1 MITSKSFIHIK
12 PLRTQRR
19 YENAFTQ
26 KYTHTFMDINYT
38 AIRNW
43 WIYLRLCATLDK
55 ILGHHTSNSVWDT
68 SWALLWPAVVGSLM
82 ISPAWLKQCNGF
94 HWGQGFLNYLLSW
107 WSTWVRVRDL
117 QARPAMKWTATINCN
132 WLHVLL
138 IFLSFFFVF
147 SQNAF
152 FLLSLLYFAAHGS
165 EVVWKQ
171 RFLISNHKIRWYR
184 FSSCNE
190 VTAVHCLFNVSYFKI
205 NSVNNC
211 NFEITIN
218 HN

>member
-1 MITSKSFIHIK
+1 MLLIDISKYQVVASWALSLFVWHPPTLYLMITSKSFIHTK

-26 KYTHTFMDINYT
+26 KYTHTFMDIKYT

-68 SWALLWPAVVGSLM
+68 NWALLWPAVVGSLM

-117 QARPAMKWTATINCN
+117 QARPAMNWTATINCSTPRFIN
-132 WLHVLL
+132 FS
-138 IFLSFFFVF
+138 IFFFLSF
-147 SQNAF
+147 
-152 FLLSLLYFAAHGS
+152 H
-165 EVVWKQ
+165 
-171 RFLISNHKIRWYR
+171 RTH
-184 FSSCNE
+184 FSS
-190 VTAVHCLFNVSYFKI
+190 FRSYILLHMAQRWCGSRGF
-205 NSVNNC
+205 
-211 NFEITIN
+211 
-218 HN
+218 